1 MIITYIILV
10 ILFTNVYSLYFIHQ
24 LYKINTLDDVIIYP
38 KFNNINNN
46 IKSLLTNCNKYEIL
60 YSNYNGRLF
69 EISHNYK
76 IYNYKPYAG
85 SEYSFYMSDGNQYQ
99 INNCKGEFVY
109 RTKNNLYKNELSDQ
123 IIIKINDKIILYI
136 SIINDNNIFV
146 LNNFLLDTH
155 NWIEMQSISQPL
167 ALGLVTHACLEDKH
181 RYWSKAPIDLPLQAE
196 LNNNYDLIH
205 FQQQI
210 IGSDH
215 LINLDLTKKYD
226 KSLWYF
232 TLISNKN
239 NSFFKYNLG
248 VCFKSYLIFTLNIFA
263 YENNKIHT
271 SIHNIPF
278 VKLQSI
284 IEIYYPLIDF
294 DITKNTH
301 TFKIKLSPELWFS
314 TSDNS
319 VLSDDEFISVLSNL
333 YKIEI
338 LGDLCI
344 GFETVGLSN
353 IMIKLD

>member
-1 MIITYIILV
+1 MIITYIILF
-10 ILFTNVYSLYFIHQ
+10 ILFKNIYSLYSIHQ
-24 LYKINTLDDVIIYP
+24 LYKITTLDDVIIYP

-85 SEYSFYMSDGNQYQ
+85 SEYIFYGKQTACANSQLELCSNRLTEYQ

-123 IIIKINDKIILYI
+123 IIIKINNNIILYI

-146 LNNFLLDTH
+146 SNNFLLDTH
-155 NWIEMQSISQPL
+155 NWIETQSISQPIL
-167 ALGLVTHACLEDKH
+167 TN
-181 RYWSKAPIDLPLQAE
+181 
-196 LNNNYDLIH
+196 NNNYDLIY

-226 KSLWYF
+226 KSLWHF
-232 TLISNKN
+232 ILISNKN

-263 YENNKIHT
+263 YENNKIH
-271 SIHNIPF
+271 SIHDIKF

-284 IEIYYPLIDF
+284 NNIEIYYPLIDF

-301 TFKIKLSPELWFS
+301 TIKIKLSSELWFNS
-314 TSDNS
+314 VDNS
-319 VLSDDEFISVLSNL
+319 VLSDDEFIFVLSNL

-338 LGDLCI
+338 LGDLCV

>member
-1 MIITYIILV
+1 MIITYIILF
-10 ILFTNVYSLYFIHQ
+10 ILFKNIYSLYSIHQ
-24 LYKINTLDDVIIYP
+24 LYKITTLDDVIIYP

-85 SEYSFYMSDGNQYQ
+85 SKYNMSDSKQYQ

-123 IIIKINDKIILYI
+123 IIIKINNNIILYI

-146 LNNFLLDTH
+146 SNNFLLDTH

-167 ALGLVTHACLEDKH
+167 ALQVKLT
-181 RYWSKAPIDLPLQAE
+181 
-196 LNNNYDLIH
+196 NNYNLTY

-210 IGSDH
+210 ISSDH

-226 KSLWYF
+226 KSLWHF

-248 VCFKSYLIFTLNIFA
+248 VCFKSYLIFTLNIFT
-263 YENNKIHT
+263 YENNKIH
-271 SIHNIPF
+271 SIHDIKF

-284 IEIYYPLIDF
+284 NNIEIYYPLIDF

-301 TFKIKLSPELWFS
+301 TIKIKLSPELWFKS
-314 TSDNS
+314 IDNS

-338 LGDLCI
+338 LGDLCV

>member
-1 MIITYIILV
+1 MIFTYIILL
-10 ILFTNVYSLYFIHQ
+10 ILFKNIHSLYSIHQ

-38 KFNNINNN
+38 QFNNINNN

-60 YSNYNGRLF
+60 YSNYNGKLF
-69 EISHNYK
+69 QISHNYK

-85 SEYSFYMSDGNQYQ
+85 SEYTLQLSNQ

-109 RTKNNLYKNELSDQ
+109 RITKHNLYKNELSDQ
-123 IIIKINDKIILYI
+123 IMIKINDNIILYI

-146 LNNFLLDTH
+146 SNNFLLDTH
-155 NWIEMQSISQPL
+155 NWIEMQSISQREQTGIL
-167 ALGLVTHACLEDKH
+167 T
-181 RYWSKAPIDLPLQAE
+181 
-196 LNNNYDLIH
+196 NNNLRH

-232 TLISNKN
+232 TLISNN
-239 NSFFKYNLG
+239 HNSFFKYNLG

-263 YENNKIHT
+263 YENIKIHR
-271 SIHNIPF
+271 IHSIPF

-284 IEIYYPLIDF
+284 NNVEICYLLIDF

-301 TFKIKLSPELWFS
+301 NIKIKLSPELWFS

-319 VLSDDEFISVLSNL
+319 ALLDDEFISVLSNL

-338 LGDLCI
+338 LGDLSI

>member
-1 MIITYIILV
+1 MIITYIILF
-10 ILFTNVYSLYFIHQ
+10 ILFKNIYSLYSIHQ
-24 LYKINTLDDVIIYP
+24 LYKITTLDDVIIYP

-85 SEYSFYMSDGNQYQ
+85 SEYNFYMPDGKRSEYNFYMPDDKRSQYNFYMPDGKRSEYQ

-123 IIIKINDKIILYI
+123 IIIKINNNIILYI

-146 LNNFLLDTH
+146 SNNFLLDTH
-155 NWIEMQSISQPL
+155 NWIETQSISQPIL
-167 ALGLVTHACLEDKH
+167 TN
-181 RYWSKAPIDLPLQAE
+181 
-196 LNNNYDLIH
+196 NNNYDLIY

-226 KSLWYF
+226 KSLWHF
-232 TLISNKN
+232 ILISNKN

-263 YENNKIHT
+263 YENIKIHT
-271 SIHNIPF
+271 NIHNIKF

-301 TFKIKLSPELWFS
+301 TFKIKLSPELWFKS
-314 TSDNS
+314 VDNS

>member
-1 MIITYIILV
+1 MIITYIILF
-10 ILFTNVYSLYFIHQ
+10 ILFKNIYSLYSIHQ
-24 LYKINTLDDVIIYP
+24 LYKITTLDDVIIYP

-85 SEYSFYMSDGNQYQ
+85 SKYNMSDSKQYQ

-109 RTKNNLYKNELSDQ
+109 RIKKNLYKNELSDQ
-123 IIIKINDKIILYI
+123 IIIKINDNIILYI

-146 LNNFLLDTH
+146 SNNFLLDTH

-167 ALGLVTHACLEDKH
+167 ALQVKLT
-181 RYWSKAPIDLPLQAE
+181 
-196 LNNNYDLIH
+196 NNYNLTY

-210 IGSDH
+210 ISSDH

-226 KSLWYF
+226 KSLWHF

-248 VCFKSYLIFTLNIFA
+248 VCFKSYLIFTLNIFT
-263 YENNKIHT
+263 YENNKIH
-271 SIHNIPF
+271 SIHDIKF

-284 IEIYYPLIDF
+284 NNIEIYYPLIDF

-301 TFKIKLSPELWFS
+301 TIKIKLSPELWFKS
-314 TSDNS
+314 IDNS

-338 LGDLCI
+338 LGDLCV

>member
-1 MIITYIILV
+1 MIITYIILF
-10 ILFTNVYSLYFIHQ
+10 ILFKNIYSLYSIHQ
-24 LYKINTLDDVIIYP
+24 LYKITTLDDVIIYP

-85 SEYSFYMSDGNQYQ
+85 SEYVFDSKQLEYNFYDKQLEYP

-123 IIIKINDKIILYI
+123 IMIKINNNIILYI
-136 SIINDNNIFV
+136 SIINNNNIFV
-146 LNNFLLDTH
+146 LNNFLLDTY
-155 NWIEMQSISQPL
+155 NWTL
-167 ALGLVTHACLEDKH
+167 TN
-181 RYWSKAPIDLPLQAE
+181 
-196 LNNNYDLIH
+196 NNNYILTH

-210 IGSDH
+210 IASDN

-226 KSLWYF
+226 KSLSYF
-232 TLISNKN
+232 TLIFNKN
-239 NSFFKYNLG
+239 NPFFKYNLG
-248 VCFKSYLIFTLNIFA
+248 ICFKSYLIFTLNIFT
-263 YENNKIHT
+263 YENNKIH
-271 SIHNIPF
+271 SIHDIKF

-284 IEIYYPLIDF
+284 NNIEIYYPLIDF

-301 TFKIKLSPELWFS
+301 TIKIKLSPELWFNS
-314 TSDNS
+314 VDNS
-319 VLSDDEFISVLSNL
+319 VLSDDEFIFVLSNL

-338 LGDLCI
+338 LGDLCV

>member
-1 MIITYIILV
+1 MIITYIILF
-10 ILFTNVYSLYFIHQ
+10 ILFKNIYSLYSIHQ
-24 LYKINTLDDVIIYP
+24 LYKITTLDDVIIYP

-46 IKSLLTNCNKYEIL
+46 IKSLLTNCNKYEII
-60 YSNYNGRLF
+60 YSNYNSRLF

-85 SEYSFYMSDGNQYQ
+85 SEYVFDMSDGTRSEYQ
-99 INNCKGEFVY
+99 INNCKGMFVY

-123 IIIKINDKIILYI
+123 IMIKINDNIILYI

-146 LNNFLLDTH
+146 SNNFVLDTH
-155 NWIEMQSISQPL
+155 NWML
-167 ALGLVTHACLEDKH
+167 T
-181 RYWSKAPIDLPLQAE
+181 
-196 LNNNYDLIH
+196 NNHNYNLTY

-232 TLISNKN
+232 SLISLISNNSYFSNNNNN

-263 YENNKIHT
+263 YENKK
-271 SIHNIPF
+271 IHNIHNIKF
-278 VKLQSI
+278 IKIQSI

-301 TFKIKLSPELWFS
+301 TIKIKLSPELWFNS
-314 TSDNS
+314 VDNS
-319 VLSDDEFISVLSNL
+319 ILSDDDFIFVLSNL

-338 LGDLCI
+338 LGDLCL
-344 GFETVGLSN
+344 GSETVGLSN

>member
-1 MIITYIILV
+1 MIITYIILF
-10 ILFTNVYSLYFIHQ
+10 ILFKNIYSLYSIHQ
-24 LYKINTLDDVIIYP
+24 LYKITTLDDVIIYP

-46 IKSLLTNCNKYEIL
+46 IKSLLINCNKYEIL
-60 YSNYNGRLF
+60 YSNYNGKLF

-85 SEYSFYMSDGNQYQ
+85 SEYKNYMSDSKQYQ

-109 RTKNNLYKNELSDQ
+109 RIKKNLYKNELSDQ
-123 IIIKINDKIILYI
+123 IMIKINDKIILYI
-136 SIINDNNIFV
+136 SIINENNIFV
-146 LNNFLLDTH
+146 SNNFLLDTH
-155 NWIEMQSISQPL
+155 NWIEIQIISQQ
-167 ALGLVTHACLEDKH
+167 
-181 RYWSKAPIDLPLQAE
+181 LQAE
-196 LNNNYDLIH
+196 LTNNYNLIH

-210 IGSDH
+210 ISSDH

-248 VCFKSYLIFTLNIFA
+248 VCFKSYLIFNVNIFA

-284 IEIYYPLIDF
+284 VEIYYPLIHF

-301 TFKIKLSPELWFS
+301 TIKIKLSPELWFKS
-314 TSDNS
+314 VDNS

-338 LGDLCI
+338 LGDLCV

>member
-1 MIITYIILV
+1 M
-10 ILFTNVYSLYFIHQ
+10 
-24 LYKINTLDDVIIYP
+24 
-38 KFNNINNN
+38 
-46 IKSLLTNCNKYEIL
+46 
-60 YSNYNGRLF
+60 
-69 EISHNYK
+69 
-76 IYNYKPYAG
+76 
-85 SEYSFYMSDGNQYQ
+85 
-99 INNCKGEFVY
+99 
-109 RTKNNLYKNELSDQ
+109 
-123 IIIKINDKIILYI
+123 IKINDKIILYI

-146 LNNFLLDTH
+146 SNNFLLDTH

-181 RYWSKAPIDLPLQAE
+181 RYWSFAPIDLPTLT
-196 LNNNYDLIH
+196 NNNLLH
-205 FQQQI
+205 FQKQI
-210 IGSDH
+210 ISSDH

-271 SIHNIPF
+271 SIHNIKF
-278 VKLQSI
+278 IKLQSI

-301 TFKIKLSPELWFS
+301 TFKIKLSPELWFKS
-314 TSDNS
+314 FDNS
-319 VLSDDEFISVLSNL
+319 VLSDDDFISVLSNL

-338 LGDLCI
+338 LGDLCV

>member
-1 MIITYIILV
+1 MIITYIILF
-10 ILFTNVYSLYFIHQ
+10 ILFKNIYSLYSIHQ
-24 LYKINTLDDVIIYP
+24 LYKITTLDDVIIYP

-85 SEYSFYMSDGNQYQ
+85 SEYNFYSNKYKYQ

-123 IIIKINDKIILYI
+123 IMIKINDNIILYI
-136 SIINDNNIFV
+136 SIINENNIFV
-146 LNNFLLDTH
+146 SNNFLLDTH

-167 ALGLVTHACLEDKH
+167 
-181 RYWSKAPIDLPLQAE
+181 QAE
-196 LNNNYDLIH
+196 LTNNDLIH

-226 KSLWYF
+226 KSLWHF

-271 SIHNIPF
+271 YIHNIKF
-278 VKLQSI
+278 VKMQSI
-284 IEIYYPLIDF
+284 VEIYYPLIDF

-319 VLSDDEFISVLSNL
+319 VLSNDNFISVLSNL

>member
-1 MIITYIILV
+1 MIFTYIILV

-24 LYKINTLDDVIIYP
+24 LYKINTLDDVIINP

-46 IKSLLTNCNKYEIL
+46 IKSLLNNCNKYEIL
-60 YSNYNGRLF
+60 YSNYNGKLF

-85 SEYSFYMSDGNQYQ
+85 SEYKFNIPDGNKYQ

-109 RTKNNLYKNELSDQ
+109 RITKHYLYKNELSDQ
-123 IIIKINDKIILYI
+123 IMIKINDNIILYI

-146 LNNFLLDTH
+146 SNNFLLDTH
-155 NWIEMQSISQPL
+155 NWIL
-167 ALGLVTHACLEDKH
+167 TN
-181 RYWSKAPIDLPLQAE
+181 
-196 LNNNYDLIH
+196 NNNYNLRY

-215 LINLDLTKKYD
+215 LINLDLTRKYD
-226 KSLWYF
+226 KSLSYF
-232 TLISNKN
+232 TLISNN

-248 VCFKSYLIFTLNIFA
+248 VCFKSYLIFTLKIFA
-263 YENNKIHT
+263 YENNKIHNINIQ
-271 SIHNIPF
+271 SIPF

-284 IEIYYPLIDF
+284 NNINIYYPLIDF

-301 TFKIKLSPELWFS
+301 NIKIKLSPELWFS

-338 LGDLCI
+338 LGDLSI

-353 IMIKLD
+353 IMIKLN